1 MTICFFRF
9 VFKLWKDE
17 KVEGEVQYNCL
28 LQKYEKLKDD
38 YQQLLAS
45 YLRFKEE
52 QIEKVNKLNEFE
64 NEY

>member
-1 MTICFFRF
+1 MSISFFL
-9 VFKLWKDE
+9 KLWKDE

-64 NEY
+64 NEYEK

>member
-1 MTICFFRF
+1 M
-9 VFKLWKDE
+9 
-17 KVEGEVQYNCL
+17 EGEVQYNCL

-64 NEY
+64 NE